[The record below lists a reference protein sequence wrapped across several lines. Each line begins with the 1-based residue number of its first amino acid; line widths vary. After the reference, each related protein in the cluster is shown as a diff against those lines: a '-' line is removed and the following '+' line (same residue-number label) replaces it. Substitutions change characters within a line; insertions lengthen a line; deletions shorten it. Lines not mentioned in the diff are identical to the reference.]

1 MAVRKLSLPLFPSKP
16 RVSQPRCSTHYL
28 HFIATVSQ
36 KTDQYALVCESQP
49 SRLLGATASQP
60 VAQPAVPKSTSRR
73 MRMLISKDNGGKTIG
88 WRETYFSKD
97 ESVEVSV
104 HRNVSTITTRDRTTG
119 KVDSK
124 TFIGRTP
131 LPSDFDGK
139 K

>member
-1 MAVRKLSLPLFPSKP
+1 
-16 RVSQPRCSTHYL
+16 
-28 HFIATVSQ
+28 
-36 KTDQYALVCESQP
+36 
-49 SRLLGATASQP
+49 
-60 VAQPAVPKSTSRR
+60 
-73 MRMLISKDNGGKTIG
+73 MLIHKDNGGKTIG

-97 ESVEVSV
+97 ESVDVSI

-131 LPSDFDGK
+131 FTSDFDGK